1 MSYRVVE
8 FFTDLTDNNY
18 AYHTGDK
25 FPRDGVVVG
34 EGRLS
39 ELSSAN
45 NKLGRAV
52 IERVDDEPKVA
63 EETPVDDA
71 TEGEVKYTEDDLE
84 NMTTKEI
91 KALAAE
97 CGYKITKNAK
107 FDVIAQFLKAQKKR

>member
-34 EGRLS
+34 EERFS
-39 ELSSAN
+39 ELSSEN

-52 IERVDDEPKVA
+52 IERVDDEPEVV

-71 TEGEVKYTEDDLE
+71 TEGEEKYTEEKLSE
-84 NMTTKEI
+84 LTAREI
-91 KALAAE
+91 KILAAE
-97 CGYKITKNAK
+97 RGYKITKNSK
-107 FDVIAQFLKAQKKR
+107 TDVIAQFLKQQR